1 MFVLLVTTTAVVAAA
16 GAAEAA
22 EMSMSSIRVTACAS
36 LARSLATTS
45 ISRACALPM
54 ITTWPLFF
62 LCVCMTSWQR
72 HSVTLE
78 RRTFLA
84 V

>member
-45 ISRACALPM
+45 ISRACALPPIARYLGNLAAIVFSM
-54 ITTWPLFF
+54 
-62 LCVCMTSWQR
+62 CVYDKLAASQ
-72 HSVTLE
+72 
-78 RRTFLA
+78 RRT
-84 V
+84 